1 MQSGQEYQP
10 LPLGYQPPLPHG
22 GPQPVTPLGPP
33 TGGQLPLTRRS
44 GWRIWGI
51 ILGLNLGGS
60 FFGVLIGGD
69 GGTAIDFV
77 LGISSFAIIVWWTY
91 TMYSEF
97 NAFHGKLH
105 EPILAACVPFF
116 NIYAF
121 YNYCEKLNLAASHRG
136 RNDFINPL
144 LTCCLIFILNIGLAM
159 FQEKLNEY
167 WQLVA
172 AQDGQ
177 QWPQST

>member
-1 MQSGQEYQP
+1 M
-10 LPLGYQPPLPHG
+10 
-22 GPQPVTPLGPP
+22 
-33 TGGQLPLTRRS
+33 
-44 GWRIWGI
+44 
-51 ILGLNLGGS
+51 
-60 FFGVLIGGD
+60 LIGGD
-69 GGTAIDFV
+69 GGAIIDIVMGLCAFV
-77 LGISSFAIIVWWTY
+77 LSIWWIY
-91 TMYSEF
+91 TMFSEF

-144 LTCCLIFILNIGLAM
+144 LTCCLIFIFSIGMAL

-177 QWPQST
+177 QWPQSA